1 MPLRGA
7 SECSGPLFS
16 FTHEEGRPQAEAV
29 QLSEGPTS
37 RAGICAASLLESF
50 SEKDKSGALPGC
62 LVSHSARKP
71 APGMG
76 PMRTGHAA
84 ACLLGTAGHRLWDM
98 HSKRSVCLGLTNI
111 PNSKE
116 HGGIFK

>member
-29 QLSEGPTS
+29 QLSEGPTP
-37 RAGICAASLLESF
+37 RAGIFLRCRAASLLESF
-50 SEKDKSGALPGC
+50 SEKDKSGALLGC

-76 PMRTGHAA
+76 PVRTGHAA

-98 HSKRSVCLGLTNI
+98 HSKRSVC
-111 PNSKE
+111 
-116 HGGIFK
+116 